1 MGLMAK
7 MAMLHTGKMPVP
19 RLTMKRFLA
28 AIRFLTV
35 LPVAGTLGTREED
48 LGGSVPFFPLVGLL
62 LGAAAGLVA
71 WAMAAV
77 VSPILSAAVLVVVML
92 AFSGA
97 LHMDGLSDSAD
108 GMLSSRPRERILEIM
123 KDSHVGAMGVIA
135 IVCVLLVKF
144 ASLASVPAANLW
156 AAALLMPLAGRCAIV
171 THMALLPYAREQGL
185 GKVFC
190 GGRAVGSA
198 IWAMAVLAV
207 AAWALFAWQGLVI
220 VAICAGVS
228 AILAAYFYRKIG
240 GATGDTFG
248 AVCELVELV
257 PTVVLA
263 AWPLHPRWTL

>member
-1 MGLMAK
+1 M
-7 MAMLHTGKMPVP
+7 
-19 RLTMKRFLA
+19 RSFLA

-48 LGGSVPFFPLVGLL
+48 LRGSVPFFPLVGLL
-62 LGAAAGLVA
+62 LGAAAGLLA

-77 VSPILSAAVLVVVML
+77 TVPPMLAAAVLIVILL
-92 AFSGA
+92 AFSGG

-123 KDSHVGAMGVIA
+123 KDSHIGAMGVIA

-144 ASLASVPAANLW
+144 SALASLPASNLW
-156 AAALLMPLAGRCAIV
+156 AAAALMPLAGRCAIV
-171 THMALLPYAREQGL
+171 TQMALLPYAREQGL

-190 GGRAVGSA
+190 HGRAILPA
-198 IWAMAVLAV
+198 IWALAVLTV

-220 VAICAGVS
+220 AAICAGVS
-228 AILAAYFYRKIG
+228 AVLAAYFYRKIG

-263 AWPLHPRWTL
+263 AWPLHPRWAL